1 MCYYK
6 VTLQR
11 EIELNSQHSLHTNLS
26 NVTRLFI
33 LLKSTFQHIQ
43 YPEPQVFKFL
53 SFADICT
60 ALLLHINTEMHIS
73 KLELLYDS

>member
-1 MCYYK
+1 ML
-6 VTLQR
+6 LQSNTSTR
-11 EIELNSQHSLHTNLS
+11 NIIKQSTFSPDTDFS

-33 LLKSTFQHIQ
+33 LLKSTFQYMQ

-60 ALLLHINTEMHIS
+60 ALLLHINTEMHIP
-73 KLELLYDS
+73 KLELLTL